1 MRGSKSFL
9 RIVVSG
15 TLVAVLGYIAYRQN
29 VWEKLRA
36 VPASSVLSGLGLLA
50 IAWLVNSRRWGM
62 LLSAAGIRENPIYL
76 ASMYFIGMFFSMI
89 LPTGAG
95 GDAARMWDVSRRNG
109 KPAAAIVATL
119 QERLLGMGVSMIFG
133 LSAAIFYFSRLPA
146 AGRLPLLGVS
156 SLALIA
162 SAVFLYPRVP
172 VSIIQKFWP
181 SVGWAYP
188 PTDSARETPV
198 GEYAH
203 PTKGSTIFGKIKH
216 AIFRALRQASEVP
229 PLTAARLLPILAIT
243 AIGVFVSIA
252 AWWALGDGV
261 GLHLPYSAYCLVVP
275 MVWIISMAPSL
286 GGVGVRETGFV
297 VMMRLFDVP
306 SDRAVAVA
314 ALYLIVQTILAC
326 IGGLFL
332 LGRVWSGTWRN
343 KERREMR
350 TED

>member
-1 MRGSKSFL
+1 VTKGQVSFL
-9 RIVVSG
+9 RFAVSG
-15 TLVAVLGYIAYRQN
+15 TLVAALGYIAYRQN

-36 VPASSVLSGLGLLA
+36 VPPSSVLSGLGLLA
-50 IAWLVNSRRWGM
+50 IAWLVNSRRWAI

-119 QERLLGMGVSMIFG
+119 QERLLGMGVSMLFG
-133 LSAAIFYFSRLPA
+133 LAAAIFYYSRLPV

-156 SLALIA
+156 SLTLIA
-162 SAVFLYPRVP
+162 SAVLLYPRVP
-172 VSIIQKFWP
+172 ISLIQKFWTF
-181 SVGWAYP
+181 VETHG
-188 PTDSARETPV
+188 DRSAL
-198 GEYAH
+198 
-203 PTKGSTIFGKIKH
+203 GKIKH
-216 AIFRALRQASEVP
+216 AIFRALRHAAEVP

-243 AIGVFVSIA
+243 AIGVFFSIA
-252 AWWALGDGV
+252 SWAALGDGV
-261 GLHLPYSAYCLVVP
+261 GLKLPYSAYCLVVP

-332 LGRVWSGTWRN
+332 LGRIWSGTW
-343 KERREMR
+343 KAGRE
-350 TED
+350 EVASF